1 MDVSVSEI
9 VNHLD
14 RWVEEGKTTSP
25 WSEHTKSRVAQ
36 GLLSTLRDFGLLQGV
51 VNKNI
56 APIFIPLDSFAY
68 IAFLI
73 HQDTK
78 SGNMLIQTPEW
89 KLFLLNTEDVE
100 RLFIKAHQEGFL
112 EYYAAG
118 NIIRIE
124 FPEEDILEYAKYV
137 IKKVD

>member
-1 MDVSVSEI
+1 V
-9 VNHLD
+9 
-14 RWVEEGKTTSP
+14 EGKTASP
-25 WSEHTKSRVAQ
+25 WSEHTKSRVARE
-36 GLLSTLRDFGLLQGV
+36 LLSTLRDFGLLQGV
-51 VNKNI
+51 LNKKI

-78 SGNMLIQTPEW
+78 SGDLLIQNPEW

-137 IKKVD
+137 IKKAD